1 MPTSTALLTLEVP
14 DLAGIEAVGDL
25 ELLEWTRQWGEARR
39 IVDAG
44 LARLGGQIQARST
57 LEHGHQGLAQRS
69 GARTADALLSRVTGT
84 SGPES
89 RSIVAVGAL
98 MDAPEPW
105 LAEVA
110 GGVAAGE
117 VSVGA
122 AAAIATGL
130 GAPSPEVA
138 ADDLADAAHR
148 LTLEAALLPPEKI
161 ARRAREL
168 RDALDETGIAD
179 RERMLRDRRFL
190 KLTPLPDG
198 MTRLTGLLDPESAAL
213 VTDAVDLVTAPRRGG
228 PRFVDPTE
236 KSRAEA
242 IVADARST
250 GQLVLDAVVEMIRI
264 AGSADTGRVFGSRRP
279 AVRVHVTL
287 ADLDRRDGAAKIEGQ
302 TSAVSIQTAERHICD
317 SGYLPIVLDDTRALD
332 LGRASRFH
340 SAKQRTV
347 LAAIWGG
354 CAVPGCD
361 RPPSW
366 TEIHHP
372 EEWGHGG
379 PTSVANGIP
388 LCRHHHM
395 MIHNNGWNIVR
406 RGAASGA
413 EYWLNPPPDDPLN
426 PDPLRLR
433 PQNPPGHHPR
443 AGSRVVVDRP

>member
-1 MPTSTALLTLEVP
+1 MPPSTALLTLEVP
-14 DLAGIEAVGDL
+14 DLAGVDAVDDL
-25 ELLEWTRQWGEARR
+25 ELLEWTRRWGEARR
-39 IVDAG
+39 VIDTG
-44 LARLGGQIQARST
+44 LARLAGQIKARSSP
-57 LEHGHQGLAQRS
+57 EHGHQGLAQRS
-69 GARTADALLSRVTGT
+69 GARTPDALLSRVSGT

-89 RSIVAVGAL
+89 RSMVAVGAL

-105 LAEVA
+105 LTEVA

-117 VSVGA
+117 LSVGA

-130 GAPSPEVA
+130 GAPSPEVS
-138 ADDLADAAHR
+138 ADDLADAAHQ
-148 LTLEAALLPPEKI
+148 LTVEAALLPLEKI
-161 ARRAREL
+161 ARRARDL
-168 RDALDETGIAD
+168 RDSLDEAGIAD

-228 PRFVDPTE
+228 PRFIDPTE
-236 KSRAEA
+236 KARAEA
-242 IVADARST
+242 IVVDTRTT

-264 AGSADTGRVFGSRRP
+264 AGSADTGRVFGRRRP
-279 AVRVHVTL
+279 AVRVQATL
-287 ADLDRRDGAAKIEGQ
+287 ADLDRRAGAAKIEGQ

-332 LGRASRFH
+332 LGRTARFH
-340 SAKQRTV
+340 SVKQRIV

-354 CAVPGCD
+354 CAFPGCD

-372 EEWGHGG
+372 EQWRHGG

-388 LCRHHHM
+388 LCQHHHM
-395 MIHNNGWNIVR
+395 AVHNNGWNITRHVT
-406 RGAASGA
+406 ASGTD
-413 EYWLNPPPDDPLN
+413 YWLNPPPNDPLN
-426 PDPLRLR
+426 PQPLRLR
-433 PQNPPGHHPR
+433 PKNPLR
-443 AGSRVVVDRP
+443 AGA